1 MPLFRHRSSQEE
13 GVVLVTVLLVTFV
26 LLILVAGT
34 MAYAV
39 GSQPLSRRDQD
50 WNAALSAAEAGL
62 DDYLYR
68 LNQNDQYYLYGQPT
82 AVAPCNMAL
91 TAPPDGNL
99 AFTQFVPVPGA
110 TSNASFRYCVDT
122 QYLSQGAIVVWSSG
136 KAANVTRT
144 VQATFRRRAF
154 IDYLYFT
161 DYETTDPAAYPVAG
175 VNNNDDT
182 WAQTNC
188 AMHWYDPGDPPTRV
202 GGPPYDNSHC
212 VDINFVSGDVINGPL
227 HSNDA
232 ILMCGSPTFN
242 GKVTTSW
249 QGAGTPIKRYR
260 VNGGGGCSGTPTF
273 ANAGDPKYADPLTMP
288 PSNLAI
294 KVKADKSLGGAG
306 CLFTGPTSITLNAA
320 GTMTVVSPF
329 TQASAVSTNNCVGG
343 TLASPATQPLPTNG
357 VIYVQTVPADPAD
370 PNYSAT
376 CPNVQELGAPA
387 GTTVQHPLGYPQ
399 RYDIT
404 QYGCTDGDVFLK
416 GTLKGRLTIAAEN
429 NIDITGNVTYNGGVG
444 GSDLLGLVANNYV
457 EIYHPVGDCGSGS
470 SPCDNGSKINNYY
483 NLDDVPGGLSTA
495 FNNPNINTAILAVNH
510 SFRVQNYQYGDNT
523 LGTITLYGAVAQKYR
538 GTVGTGGTSGY
549 LKAYTYDQRMKYQSP
564 PFFLNPVDSAWQIVT
579 WVECKGTSSGL
590 QPTTCQ

>member
-1 MPLFRHRSSQEE
+1 MMPLFRHRSSQEE

-110 TSNASFRYCVDT
+110 TSNATFRYCVDT

-161 DYETTDPAAYPVAG
+161 DYETTDPAAYPVSG

-232 ILMCGSPTFN
+232 IMTCGSPTFN

-249 QGAGTPIKRYR
+249 QGPARRSSGIARTPAGAAGTRR
-260 VNGGGGCSGTPTF
+260 SPT
-273 ANAGDPKYADPLTMP
+273 AAIRSTRSAARCL

-329 TQASAVSTNNCVGG
+329 TKASAVSTNNCAGG
-343 TLASPATQPLPTNG
+343 TLASPATQSLPANG
-357 VIYVQTVPADPAD
+357 VIYVQSVPADPTD
-370 PNYSAT
+370 PNYTST

-387 GTTVQHPLGYPQ
+387 GTTVQHPLGPAAI
-399 RYDIT
+399 RHH
-404 QYGCTDGDVFLK
+404 QYGCTDGDVFLE
-416 GTLKGRLTIAAEN
+416 GTLKGRLTIAADN
-429 NIDITGNVTYNGGVG
+429 NIDVTGNLTYNGG
-444 GSDLLGLVANNYV
+444 SA
-457 EIYHPVGDCGSGS
+457 
-470 SPCDNGSKINNYY
+470 
-483 NLDDVPGGLSTA
+483 A
-495 FNNPNINTAILAVNH
+495 A
-510 SFRVQNYQYGDNT
+510 
-523 LGTITLYGAVAQKYR
+523 
-538 GTVGTGGTSGY
+538 TS
-549 LKAYTYDQRMKYQSP
+549 
-564 PFFLNPVDSAWQIVT
+564 SAWWRTTTSRSTTRSAIAGRAARRVT
-579 WVECKGTSSGL
+579 TGAR
-590 QPTTCQ
+590 